1 MSLKSRITEIAHYPL
16 DFSQFSADTDLPEFL
31 FDLHTHAYPDL
42 DSEAKIIA
50 SMAFQG
56 RFVTQLLKYLVKNH
70 FTNDRT
76 IEFLNRQIDRMWE
89 QIYWEETEKC
99 QKNYDK
105 RKDAFRQKQIKEQ
118 LDKEFGIESKSGSE
132 TLLELTKTIADATE
146 KIQKLIG
153 EQK

>member
-1 MSLKSRITEIAHYPL
+1 MSLKARLTEIAQYSF
-16 DFSQFSADTDLPEFL
+16 DFSKITDEDLPSFL
-31 FDLHTHAYPDL
+31 YEMHSSMCPEL

-50 SMAFQG
+50 GMVLQG
-56 RFVTQLLKYLVKNH
+56 RIVTQLLRYAVKKS

-76 IEFLNRQIDRMWE
+76 IEFINQQIDRMWE
-89 QIYWEETEKC
+89 TYWEEAEKC
-99 QKNYDK
+99 QIDYDK
-105 RKDAFRQKQIKEQ
+105 RKDAFRQKQIEET
-118 LDKEFGIESKSGSE
+118 LNKEFGVESKSESE